1 MKIIP
6 SYIYANTQIKGNPSR
21 PVFGNSVS
29 NPTDSSVKEIPNV
42 TPDYN
47 VSAPMPY
54 QFVEDIKLSDDLT
67 AKSYKL
73 ANGQKVVIVPKDG
86 TTVVKSYVNT
96 GSMNEPD
103 NLRGISHYIE
113 HNLFNGSEA
122 LGDDVF
128 FDEVNKMG
136 AGTNASTSFSVTDY
150 YISSNLLDDKD
161 LETKIKLHAG
171 MLQSPKFL
179 LDKLEKEKKI
189 VNSEINMCLSDD
201 ENIGY
206 TETVKNL
213 FNVKSSSLDLVAG
226 STDNITALTRDDV
239 VNYFNNNYYPANM
252 TTVITG
258 EVDPDETMK
267 LVSKYFTSKKIP
279 AQNRHYEKMTPTENP
294 VRRDIISQKSDG
306 AASIFL
312 GFAGPENSN
321 AKDKVHMRALS
332 VLLGTLSNSKMSSLE
347 RKYSTEIN
355 ISPERLGTKPDD
367 KSMTLIEAEVKD
379 DYVEVFL
386 KDLYEKLSS
395 LAQTPPTEDELTA
408 VKLKMK
414 KGREEV
420 LESSFALNSNIG
432 QSFLNNNL
440 DYLKNYNEYIDKMT
454 AKDIQNI
461 AKKYLDLNKV
471 ALTVVHPS
479 NVKADDIQTHYNSAS
494 NLSFTGLNKKV
505 PLDSSKVKEYR
516 MPNNFSIVMNDVN
529 SNTVEYRFE
538 IAQKDWTPKKAA
550 VADILSEMLAYS
562 GTQNKSLD
570 DLSSK
575 FDVLGASAR
584 VLANQY
590 GIHISAN
597 FPSEN
602 AKESLDLF
610 REKIQ
615 TPDLS
620 EEMFKQALQRCEDYY
635 LTSEASAY
643 DNFGK
648 AMFKGMPLSITVE
661 DKQKSLSDITL
672 EDIKTFYNDVLNSG
686 QGQVVVSGPF
696 TKNPELKQTVF
707 DEISKFN
714 NVQPK
719 DITLSKT
726 YSPVEKTE
734 VHTTEYKKNQAQ
746 IIEGFKF
753 PYARNVKD
761 SVCLSLL
768 NDILGGSPSSRLFS
782 DLRESRHLAYSV
794 YSDFDAVDDFG
805 VMYLEIGTTTENQE
819 TGETSFDN
827 IKKSIEGF
835 NENIKKITTEKV
847 SEEELDAAKKAL
859 KTIILSPWE
868 MNGAK
873 TTILEDCAR
882 NPYGVEYV
890 NKKLEIIDSI
900 TPEDILNT
908 AKNVFS
914 SKPIYSIA
922 ATKASLDANKE
933 FLDTLVSE
941 KKNS

>member
-6 SYIYANTQIKGNPSR
+6 NYIYANTPIKGNQSK

-29 NPTDSSVKEIPNV
+29 NPTESSVKEIPNV

-47 VSAPMPY
+47 VSAPMSY

-86 TTVVKSYVNT
+86 TTVVKTYVNT

-113 HNLFNGSEA
+113 HNLFNGSET
-122 LGDDVF
+122 LGDSVF

-136 AGTNASTSFSVTDY
+136 AETNASTSFSITDY
-150 YISSNLLDDKD
+150 FISSNLLDDND
-161 LETKIKLHAG
+161 LETKIKLQAG

-206 TETVKNL
+206 TETIKNL

-267 LVSKYFTSKKIP
+267 LVSKYFTSKKTP
-279 AQNRHYEKMTPTENP
+279 VQNRHYEKMTQIEQPI
-294 VRRDIISQKSDG
+294 RRDIISQKSDG

-312 GFAGPENSN
+312 GFAGPENAN
-321 AKDKVHMRALS
+321 AKDKVHLRALS
-332 VLLGTLSNSKMSSLE
+332 IFMGALSNSKMSPLE
-347 RKYSTEIN
+347 RKYSTGIN
-355 ISPERLGTKPDD
+355 ISPERLGTKSDD
-367 KSMTLIEAEVKD
+367 KTMTLIQAEVKD

-386 KDLYEKLSS
+386 KDLYNNLSK
-395 LAQTPPTEDELTA
+395 LAQTPPTQDELTA
-408 VKLKMK
+408 IKYRMK
-414 KGREEV
+414 KGREEM
-420 LESSFALNSNIG
+420 LESSYALNSNIG
-432 QSFLNNNL
+432 HSFLNNNL
-440 DYLKNYNEYIDKMT
+440 EYLKNYNDYIDKMT
-454 AKDIQNI
+454 AEDIQNI

-471 ALTVVHPS
+471 ALTVVHPV
-479 NVKADDIQTHYNSAS
+479 NVKADDIQNQYKSAA

-505 PLDSSKVKEYR
+505 PIDTSRIKEYR
-516 MPNNFSIVMNDVN
+516 MPNNFSIIMNDVN
-529 SNTVEYRFE
+529 TNTVEYRFE
-538 IAQKDWTPKKAA
+538 IAQKDWIPKKAA
-550 VADILSEMLAYS
+550 VADILSEMLTYS
-562 GTQNKSLD
+562 GTKNMSLS

-575 FDVLGASAR
+575 FDVLGASTG
-584 VLANQY
+584 VTANQY
-590 GIHISAN
+590 GVYIDAN
-597 FPSEN
+597 FPAEK
-602 AKESLDLF
+602 AKETLDLF

-620 EEMFKQALQRCEDYY
+620 EKVFKQALQRCEDYY
-635 LTSEASAY
+635 LTTEVSAF
-643 DNFGK
+643 DKFDK
-648 AMFKGMPLSITVE
+648 SIFKGTPSSITID
-661 DKQKSLSDITL
+661 DKLESLSNITL
-672 EDIKTFYNDVLNSG
+672 EDVKSFYNDILNSG

-696 TKNPELKQTVF
+696 RKKPELKQIIF
-707 DEISKFN
+707 DEIGKFD

-726 YSPVEKTE
+726 YTPVENIE
-734 VHTTEYKKNQAQ
+734 VHTSDYKKNQAQ

-753 PYARNVKD
+753 PYTQNVKD

-768 NDILGGSPSSRLFS
+768 NEILGGSPSSRLFT

-794 YSDFDAVDDFG
+794 FSNFDAVDDFG
-805 VMYLEIGTTTENQE
+805 VMYLKIGTTTENQE

-827 IKKSIEGF
+827 IQKSIDGF
-835 NENIKKITTEKV
+835 NENIKKISTEKV
-847 SEEELDAAKKAL
+847 SEEELDAAKKAF
-859 KTIILSPWE
+859 
-868 MNGAK
+868 K
-873 TTILEDCAR
+873 TTILSPMEMTVAKTFIINQCAR
-882 NPYGVEYV
+882 NPYGVNYV

-908 AKNVFS
+908 AKNVFG

-933 FLDTLVSE
+933 YLDSL
-941 KKNS
+941 KNG

>member
-6 SYIYANTQIKGNPSR
+6 NYIYANAPIKGTQSK

-29 NPTDSSVKEIPNV
+29 NPTESSVKEIPNV

-54 QFVEDIKLSDDLT
+54 QFVEDIKLSDELT

-73 ANGQKVVIVPKDG
+73 ANGQRVVIVPKDG
-86 TTVVKSYVNT
+86 TTVVKTYVNT

-113 HNLFNGSEA
+113 HNLFNGSDE
-122 LGDDVF
+122 LGDKVF

-136 AGTNASTSFSVTDY
+136 AETNASTSFSVTDY
-150 YISSNLLDDKD
+150 FISSNLLDDKD

-189 VNSEINMCLSDD
+189 VNSEINMCLSDN

-206 TETVKNL
+206 TETIKNL

-258 EVDPDETMK
+258 EVDSDETMK
-267 LVSKYFTSKKIP
+267 LVSKYFTSKKTP
-279 AQNRHYEKMTPTENP
+279 AQNRHYEKMTPIEQP

-312 GFAGPENSN
+312 GFAGPENAN

-332 VLLGTLSNSKMSSLE
+332 ILIGALSNSKMSSLE
-347 RKYSTEIN
+347 RKYSTGIN

-367 KSMTLIEAEVKD
+367 KSMILIEADVKD
-379 DYVEVFL
+379 DYVEIFL
-386 KDLYEKLSS
+386 KDLYSKLSS

-408 VKLKMK
+408 IKFKMK
-414 KGREEV
+414 KGREDS
-420 LESSFALNSNIG
+420 LESSYALNSNIG

-454 AKDIQNI
+454 AEDIQNI

-479 NVKADDIQTHYNSAS
+479 NVKAEDIQKHYNSAAK
-494 NLSFTGLNKKV
+494 LSFTGLNKKV
-505 PLDSSKVKEYR
+505 PLDTSKVKEYR
-516 MPNNFSIVMNDVN
+516 MPNNFSIIMNDVN
-529 SNTVEYRFE
+529 ANTVEYRFE

-550 VADILSEMLAYS
+550 VSDVLSEMLAYS
-562 GTQNKSLD
+562 GTKNLSLS

-575 FDVLGASAR
+575 FDVLGASTG
-584 VLANQY
+584 VFANQY
-590 GIHISAN
+590 GIYIDSN

-602 AKESLDLF
+602 AKDSLELF

-615 TPDLS
+615 TPDMS
-620 EEMFKQALQRCEDYY
+620 EKVFKQALQRCEDYY
-635 LTSEASAY
+635 LTTEVSAF
-643 DNFGK
+643 DKFDK
-648 AMFKGMPLSITVE
+648 SMFKDTPMAINTDEKLE
-661 DKQKSLSDITL
+661 SLKNITL
-672 EDIKTFYNDVLNSG
+672 DDVKSFYNDVLNSG
-686 QGQVVVSGPF
+686 QGQIVVSGPF
-696 TKNPELKQTVF
+696 SKNPELKQTIF
-707 DEISKFN
+707 NEISKFD

-753 PYARNVKD
+753 PYTRNVKD

-768 NDILGGSPSSRLFS
+768 NEILGGSPSSRLFS
-782 DLRESRHLAYSV
+782 DLRETRHLAYSV
-794 YSDFDAVDDFG
+794 FSNFDAVDDFG
-805 VMYLEIGTTTENQE
+805 VMYLKIGTTTENQE

-827 IKKSIEGF
+827 IQKSIDGF

-847 SEEELDAAKKAL
+847 SSEELEAAKKAF
-859 KTIILSPWE
+859 KTTILSPWE

-873 TTILEDCAR
+873 TSIINQCAH

-900 TPEDILNT
+900 TPEDIMNT
-908 AKNVFS
+908 AQNVFS
-914 SKPIYSIA
+914 SKPVYSIA

-933 FLDTLVSE
+933 FLEAL
-941 KKNS
+941 KNS